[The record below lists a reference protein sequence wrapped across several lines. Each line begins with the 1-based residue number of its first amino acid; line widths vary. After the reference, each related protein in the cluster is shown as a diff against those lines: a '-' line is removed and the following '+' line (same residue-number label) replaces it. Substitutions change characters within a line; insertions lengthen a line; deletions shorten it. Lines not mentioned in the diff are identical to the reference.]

1 MTLRLQDKKQIISHI
16 TDVAEKSLALVAADY
31 SGLSV
36 SEVEKLRQ
44 GGKQGGVYV
53 KVVRNT
59 LARMALR
66 ETNFKPISDE
76 LTGPMILAFA
86 LEEPGAA
93 AKLVSKF
100 QKETEKLEVKAMVV
114 DGELLPASDLKRVA
128 SMPTKDEALS
138 MLAGTLVAPVTGVA
152 RTANEVIASLARVL
166 NAHAEKNQAAA

>member
-1 MTLRLQDKKQIISHI
+1 
-16 TDVAEKSLALVAADY
+16 
-31 SGLSV
+31 
-36 SEVEKLRQ
+36 
-44 GGKQGGVYV
+44 
-53 KVVRNT
+53 
-59 LARMALR
+59 MALR